1 MSFLSNVIRARLQ
14 TAAQRM
20 EQNTISILRGK
31 LSSWGLSI
39 PIGCLGP
46 VVFTVSSSEV
56 RTFSDWKREAKG
68 RYATHNVMGGRPVL
82 EFLGT
87 DLQTITFTMR
97 LSVFLGVNPA
107 NEAAK
112 LRQLCEDGTSMPLVI
127 GNEPVGEN
135 NWIIESIGEETQ
147 EWDNNGN
154 ILIST
159 LQVTLKEYVGDMIV
173 LGGDYDLAMEGDE
186 ES

>member
-127 GNEPVGEN
+127 GNETVGN
-135 NWIIESIGEETQ
+135 HAIKKWQRHNFFTDFGRNTFLCFAALWHKPSIL
-147 EWDNNGN
+147 W
-154 ILIST
+154 L
-159 LQVTLKEYVGDMIV
+159 
-173 LGGDYDLAMEGDE
+173 
-186 ES
+186 